1 MIKVE
6 VKYMNKEEYKEAASK
21 YPTSKMAQPPVG
33 GSIPKEQR
41 DKNHDFEIS
50 PENDSVYLARGDIK
64 TP

>member
-6 VKYMNKEEYKEAASK
+6 VKYMNKEENKEVFSK
-21 YPTSKMAQPPVG
+21 YPTNKMVQPPVG
-33 GSIPKEQR
+33 GSIAKEQT

>member
-6 VKYMNKEEYKEAASK
+6 VKYMNKEEHEEAALK
-21 YPTSKMAQPPVG
+21 YPTSKMIQPPVG
-33 GSIPKEQR
+33 GSTPKDQR
-41 DKNHDFEIS
+41 DKSQDFEIS

>member
-6 VKYMNKEEYKEAASK
+6 VKYMNKEEYKEAVSK
-21 YPTSKMAQPPVG
+21 YPTSKMVQPPVG
-33 GSIPKEQR
+33 GSTPK
-41 DKNHDFEIS
+41 EIS